1 MRTDTSTAVPSLKSH
16 SGSRRRNLAVLAMLG
31 SVVIYG
37 SNFAVSRYAVLHQG
51 FSPYDLVALR
61 FIVAGLL
68 LLPIFVRAGVRT
80 CAGIGWGR
88 GVLLAIMGGFPMS
101 LLMLSGLAL
110 APAAHGA
117 AIGPG
122 TVTLIGVVGSWLW
135 FGNRLGPMKIAGLG
149 IVLTGLGCIG
159 WTGASLG
166 DASVVLGD
174 LLFLATGLVWGAYPL
189 LVQRWHLDPLTS
201 TAVVA
206 VLSMAYLPLYGAFLE
221 PRLSD
226 LSWGA
231 IVLHAFNQGVLNI
244 ILGLWLWSWAVGIV
258 GAGVTGRFPPLIP
271 VVGTLAAVPLL
282 GEVPG
287 LVQMTG
293 IALIVTGLLW
303 VAMARR

>member
-1 MRTDTSTAVPSLKSH
+1 MRTDTRIAASPATTQAESNLRS
-16 SGSRRRNLAVLAMLG
+16 LAVLAMLG
-31 SVVIYG
+31 SVAIYG
-37 SNFAVSRYAVLHQG
+37 SNFAISRYAVLHQS

-88 GVLLAIMGGFPMS
+88 GVLLAIIGGFPMS

-122 TVTLIGVVGSWLW
+122 TVTLIGVIGSWLW
-135 FGNRLGPMKIAGLG
+135 FGNRLGRMKIAGLG
-149 IVLTGLGCIG
+149 IVLVGLGCIG

-166 DASVVLGD
+166 DPRVVLGD
-174 LLFLATGLVWGAYPL
+174 LLFLATGLVWGAFPL
-189 LVQRWHLDPLTS
+189 LVQRWNLDPLTS

-206 VLSMAYLPLYGAFLE
+206 VLSLAFLPFYALFLE
-221 PRLSD
+221 PRLAALPWD
-226 LSWGA
+226 A
-231 IVLHAFNQGVLNI
+231 VVLHAFNQGVLNI
-244 ILGLWLWSWAVGIV
+244 IVALWLWSWAVGVI
-258 GAGVTGRFPPLIP
+258 GAGMTGRFPPLIP
-271 VVGTLAAVPLL
+271 VIGTLAAVPLL

-287 LVQMTG
+287 LLQMAG

-303 VAMARR
+303 VALARR